1 MSNKFNYRCV
11 RRSTPRPSAIVEPV
25 VPDENPL
32 GAGSGGDPGDG
43 GHAHYA
49 NAIYEIIAPGVE
61 ITAMSGQPR
70 VTILATTQVAYP
82 EMEGGGSSGGGL
94 ALVNAHADTGMRLTT
109 GATTDTLS
117 LGTNGVEM
125 IVGDAQEINIM
136 RGTTEPAVQ
145 TIQMSPGQI
154 VIDGGP
160 GSITLL
166 SKTSI
171 SMKVAGGMSS
181 ISLTPSGIVLQ
192 GLLTKIN

>member
-11 RRSTPRPSAIVEPV
+11 RRSTPRSSAIVEPA

-61 ITAMSGQPR
+61 VTAMSGQPR
-70 VTILATTQVAYP
+70 VTILATTQVTSG
-82 EMEGGGSSGGGL
+82 MDDGSSGGGL

-125 IVGDAQEINIM
+125 IVGDAQKINIV
-136 RGTTEPAVQ
+136 RGLTEPAVQ
-145 TIQMSPGQI
+145 TIQMNPGQI
-154 VIDGGP
+154 IIDGGP